1 MVVDMSHTS
10 GVEHTHAITTV
21 GVVGTGRLGTA
32 VARLALEA
40 GYPTYVT
47 GRDTPINAMIV
58 ETTLPGAHWVTPAE
72 LWKHADAVILAIPQ
86 EALHTLEPT
95 PGTLLID
102 ATNAWDDAPEVNV
115 PELFPNN
122 PVVKTLN
129 HTTYSELHTEAHL
142 GRAMGVAGA
151 EEYAVAVDKLISDMG
166 FDPVRAP
173 ARALTPGQPFFGRRF
188 TAEEFALA
196 LESYVH

>member
-1 MVVDMSHTS
+1 MIVDMSHT
-10 GVEHTHAITTV
+10 TRPDHAPAIETV
-21 GVVGTGRLGTA
+21 GVIGTGRLGTA

-40 GYPTYVT
+40 GYPTYVS
-47 GRDTPINAMIV
+47 GRDTAMNAMIV
-58 ETTLPGAHWVTPAE
+58 ETTLPGAHWTTPAE
-72 LWKHADAVILAIPQ
+72 LWERADAVILAIPQ
-86 EALHTLEPT
+86 EALATLEPA

-102 ATNAWDDAPEVNV
+102 ATNAWDNAPEVDV
-115 PELFPNN
+115 AKLFPEN

-142 GRAMGVAGA
+142 GRAMGVAGD
-151 EEYAVAVDKLISDMG
+151 EEYAVAVDKLVADMG